1 MGFPSVLFR
10 SRLQWGAQSYIKEAQ
25 TMAEE
30 KNSPINEDSIE
41 NLSDPDVDSSVQE
54 TGEDND
60 FESDGAN

>member
-1 MGFPSVLFR
+1 
-10 SRLQWGAQSYIKEAQ
+10 
-25 TMAEE
+25 MAEE

-41 NLSDPDVDSSVQE
+41 NLSDPEADASVQE